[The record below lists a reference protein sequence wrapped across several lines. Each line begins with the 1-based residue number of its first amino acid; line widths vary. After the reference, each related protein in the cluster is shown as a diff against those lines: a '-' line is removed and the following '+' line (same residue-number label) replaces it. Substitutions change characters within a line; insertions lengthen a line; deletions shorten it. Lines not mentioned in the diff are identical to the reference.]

1 MNAITKINQPQAV
14 AAISHNPLMPTNMDS
29 AIRLAEIMATGKL
42 VPVHLQN
49 KPGDCLMVI
58 EQAMRW
64 NMSPFAV
71 AQCTSVIQ
79 GRLNYEGK
87 LVAAVVQSAPG
98 VMASRFQYEFSGE
111 GDTRQVTASGLMRG
125 DDKPK
130 SVTVVLKDVR
140 TNNEMW
146 KKQPD
151 QQLVYSANRIWARRY
166 APEVML
172 GVYSPDE
179 FERLQPEDFR
189 GQTIDAAP
197 VRQEPPRQQQQTQR
211 RAPDP
216 LGQSPRAEPAPATA
230 IAAPID
236 DEIPDFD
243 MPPFDAQPQSDSKAD
258 LANRIIADIESCTTM
273 KELDAIQVKYPKIP
287 ASVAPL
293 INTAFK
299 AARHGFET
307 QVEAA
312 IS

>member
-1 MNAITKINQPQAV
+1 MNAITKMPRDTAIAV
-14 AAISHNPLMPTNMDS
+14 SSHNPLMPTNMDS
-29 AIRLAEIMATGKL
+29 AIRLAEIMATGQL
-42 VPVHLQN
+42 VPKHLQN
-49 KPGDCLMVI
+49 HPGDCLMVI

-111 GDTRQVTASGLMRG
+111 GDTRQITASGLMRG
-125 DDKPK
+125 EDKPK
-130 SVTVVLKDVR
+130 SVTVILRDVR
-140 TNNEMW
+140 TSNEMW

-179 FERLQPEDFR
+179 LERPQVEDFR

-197 VRQEPPRQQQQTQR
+197 IRQEPPRQQSVR

-216 LGQSPRAEPAPATA
+216 SPAS
-230 IAAPID
+230 AAPID

-243 MPPFDAQPQSDSKAD
+243 MPPPPGADEANTIMARMEGCQTLNDLETVSKSFRD
-258 LANRIIADIESCTTM
+258 
-273 KELDAIQVKYPKIP
+273 QVKALPEHLRAMVITTFNGCK
-287 ASVAPL
+287 
-293 INTAFK
+293 
-299 AARHGFET
+299 RGFET

-312 IS
+312 IT